1 MIERREGRSVVIV
14 GASAA
19 GLRCACR
26 LARLDPSARV
36 RVIERN
42 PVFSY
47 AACGLPYALSGD
59 VPEVDELRRTTWGS
73 LRDEAFFAD
82 WKGVE
87 VITGT
92 RALEID
98 PERRL
103 LHVEGPQ
110 GREKLAWDALVLAT
124 GARPKRLPGQPEH
137 PRVLTFHRWEDMERL
152 HRGLARGEIG
162 RVGILG
168 AGLVGCEL
176 AEAFLALWGAEVT
189 LVETAPHPLPALL
202 DVEAGALV
210 ATELRRQGVRLL
222 LGTRIDEIE
231 ARDDGVVLR
240 VGARDIEV
248 DVVVVAVGVEP
259 EVELARTAGIAL
271 GPTGA
276 IAVDHELAT
285 SVPGIWAA
293 GDCVEVRHAVTGEPC
308 WIPLGSLANRQG
320 RVLGTLLAGRPD
332 RFPAVA
338 GAAAVKVFDLRVGAV
353 GLTREVARA
362 HGFEVRS
369 AWMTA
374 YDRAHYWP
382 EAEDLHLQL
391 TWEPGTRRILGVQ
404 AVGRGDAI
412 KRIDVAT
419 QHLVRGG
426 TLEDLAALE
435 HAYAPPFAPA
445 LDPLAV
451 VAHVAQNVEDGI
463 AIASPLI
470 ETGGRHVIDV
480 RLEEER
486 RVHPCTAGDATSVAL
501 PEVRKEPGLAA
512 GALVVCER
520 GTRAAEAVRIVRNRG
535 GKAIYL
541 GGGISWRYAAGMGDV
556 P

>member
-26 LARLDPSARV
+26 LARLDPTARI
-36 RVIERN
+36 RVVERN
-42 PVFSY
+42 RVFSF

-59 VPEVDELRRTTWGS
+59 VPEADELRRTTWGT
-73 LRDEAFFAD
+73 LRDEAFFAE
-82 WKGVE
+82 WKGIE
-87 VITGT
+87 VLAGT
-92 RALEID
+92 RAVAID

-103 LHVEGPQ
+103 LHVEGPG
-110 GREKLAWDALVLAT
+110 GREKLAWDDLVLAT
-124 GARPKRLPGQPEH
+124 GARPKRLPGQPDH

-202 DVEAGALV
+202 DLEAGAVV
-210 ATELRRQGVRLL
+210 AGELRRQGVRLL
-222 LGTRIDEIE
+222 PGTRIDEIE

-240 VGARDIEV
+240 VGARDLEV

-276 IAVDHELAT
+276 IAVNAELAT
-285 SVPGIWAA
+285 SVPGIRAA

-332 RFPAVA
+332 RFPPVA
-338 GAAAVKVFDLRVGAV
+338 GAAAVKVFDLSVGAV

-382 EAEDLHLQL
+382 EAEDLYLQL
-391 TWEPGTRRILGVQ
+391 LWEPGTRRVLGVQ
-404 AVGRGDAI
+404 AVGRGEVV

-419 QHLVRGG
+419 QHVVRGG
-426 TLEDLAALE
+426 TLEDLAAIE

-451 VAHVAQNVEDGI
+451 AAHVAQNVEDGV

-470 ETGGRHVIDV
+470 ETEGRHVVDV

-486 RVHPCTAGDATSVAL
+486 RVHPCTAGNASSVAL
-501 PEVRKEPGLAA
+501 PEVRRDPGLAA
-512 GALVVCER
+512 GALVACER
-520 GTRAAEAVRIVRNRG
+520 GTRAAEAVRLVRNRG
-535 GKAIYL
+535 GRAVYL
-541 GGGISWRYAAGMGDV
+541 GGGISWRYAAGIGEV